1 MNVNLISLESSAT
14 CSSVALLRYEA
25 GQFQTTEQVSN
36 QVNGHAEQLLPMLDQ
51 LLNSAALDRTDIS
64 GIVFGQGPGGFTGL
78 RIAAGMA
85 QGLGLGLD
93 IPVFPV
99 SSLLAVAEAVRP
111 VAPTTL
117 IVSLL
122 DARMQEVF
130 LACFKE
136 AGDAELVQVQA
147 PCLIAADQVPLWLNG
162 LQPAGSA
169 LAGGIRDAVS
179 VRQAP
184 PAERP
189 TEADSQA
196 SILLVGS
203 GVRVCPEVAHLA
215 GVKRVPDAEP
225 RAAIMARIGLRA
237 WLAGRFIAADQ
248 AAPLY
253 VRDKVAF
260 TIKERDQGQ
269 GGNPRAVP
277 LSSEQAM
284 PGSDATVSP
293 ESRARTQAIASLQQ
307 THTIRRMTQQDIDA
321 VVHIERRV
329 QSHPWTEGNFLDAL
343 KAGYEAWVVCDRDE
357 VVAFSLQLMAPDV
370 AHLLLIGVT
379 PGWQGKGIGAGL
391 LAWGEERLLLQQLD
405 SQVLEVRPSNTGAI
419 AFYHRWGYEQIG
431 VRKGYYPDGRGQ
443 SEDAWVLQKAVVS

>member
-14 CSSVALLRYEA
+14 CSSAALLRYEG
-25 GQFQTTEQVSN
+25 GQSQTTEQVSN
-36 QVNGHAEQLLPMLDQ
+36 QANGHAEQLLPMLDH
-51 LLNSAALDRTDIS
+51 LLSSAGLDRTDIS

-99 SSLLAVAEAVRP
+99 SSLLAIAEAVRP
-111 VAPTTL
+111 VAPSTL

-130 LACFKE
+130 LAGFRE
-136 AGDAELVQVQA
+136 TGDGELVQEQV
-147 PCLIAADQVPLWLNG
+147 PCLIAAEQVPLWLNG
-162 LQPAGSA
+162 ISSTSEA
-169 LAGGIRDAVS
+169 LPVVNAS
-179 VRQAP
+179 L
-184 PAERP
+184 AERELSVDGQP
-189 TEADSQA
+189 PV
-196 SILLVGS
+196 ILVGS
-203 GVRVCPEVAHLA
+203 GVHVCSGLAHLT
-215 GVKRVPDAEP
+215 GIKLIPDAEP

-260 TIKERDQGQ
+260 TIKERGQGQ

-277 LSSEQAM
+277 LSAEQIT
-284 PGSDATVSP
+284 PGGEVAVSL
-293 ESRARTQAIASLQQ
+293 ERQARSQAIRVLQQ
-307 THTIRRMTQQDIDA
+307 TYTVRRMTQQDIAA
-321 VVHIERRV
+321 VVDIERRV
-329 QSHPWTEGNFLDAL
+329 QSHPWTEGNFFDAL
-343 KAGYEAWVVCDRDE
+343 KAGYEAWVVCHDAK

-370 AHLLLIGVT
+370 AHLLLIGVA
-379 PGWQGKGIGAGL
+379 PDWQAKGIGAGL
-391 LAWGEERLLLQQLD
+391 LAWGEERLLQQQLE
-405 SQVLEVRPSNTGAI
+405 SQVLEVRPSNTGAL

-431 VRKGYYPDGRGQ
+431 VRKGYYPDGRGH

>member
-14 CSSVALLRYEA
+14 CSSAALLRYEG
-25 GQFQTTEQVSN
+25 GQPQTTEQVSN
-36 QVNGHAEQLLPMLDQ
+36 QANGHAEQLLPMLDH
-51 LLNSAALDRTDIS
+51 LLSSAGLERTDIS

-99 SSLLAVAEAVRP
+99 SSLLAIAEAVRP
-111 VAPTTL
+111 VAPSTL

-122 DARMQEVF
+122 DARMLEVF
-130 LACFKE
+130 LASFRE
-136 AGDAELVQVQA
+136 TGDGELIQEQA
-147 PCLIAADQVPLWLNG
+147 PCLIAAEQVPLWLNG
-162 LQPAGSA
+162 IGSTNDALPVVNAA
-169 LAGGIRDAVS
+169 LAAREPGMDGQLPV
-179 VRQAP
+179 V
-184 PAERP
+184 
-189 TEADSQA
+189 
-196 SILLVGS
+196 LVGS
-203 GVRVCPEVAHLA
+203 GVHVCSGLTHLP
-215 GVKRVPDAEP
+215 GIKLIPDAEP

-260 TIKERDQGQ
+260 TIKERGQGQ

-277 LSSEQAM
+277 LSAQQATS
-284 PGSDATVSP
+284 GGQVAVSP
-293 ESRARTQAIASLQQ
+293 ESQARSQVIRAVQQ
-307 THTIRRMTQQDIDA
+307 TYAIRRMTQQDIDA
-321 VVHIERRV
+321 VVDIERRV
-329 QSHPWTEGNFLDAL
+329 QSHPWTEGNFFDAL
-343 KAGYEAWVVCDRDE
+343 KAGYEAWVVCNESE

-370 AHLLLIGVT
+370 AHLLLIGVA
-379 PGWQGKGIGAGL
+379 PDWQGKGIGVGL
-391 LAWGEERLLLQQLD
+391 LAWGEERLLLQQLE
-405 SQVLEVRPSNTGAI
+405 SQVLEVRPSNTRAI

-431 VRKGYYPDGRGQ
+431 VRKGYYPDGRGH

>member
-14 CSSVALLRYEA
+14 CSSAALLRYEG
-25 GQFQTTEQVSN
+25 GQPQTTEQVSN
-36 QVNGHAEQLLPMLDQ
+36 QANGHAEQLLPMLDH
-51 LLNSAALDRTDIS
+51 LLSSAGLERTDIS

-99 SSLLAVAEAVRP
+99 SSLLAIAEAVRP
-111 VAPTTL
+111 VASSTL

-130 LACFKE
+130 LASFRE
-136 AGDAELVQVQA
+136 TGDGELIQEQA
-147 PCLIAADQVPLWLNG
+147 PCLIAAEQVPLWLNG
-162 LQPAGSA
+162 IGSTNDA
-169 LAGGIRDAVS
+169 LPV
-179 VRQAP
+179 VN
-184 PAERP
+184 
-189 TEADSQA
+189 A
-196 SILLVGS
+196 SLAAREPGMDGQLPVVLVGS
-203 GVRVCPEVAHLA
+203 GVHVCSGLIHLP
-215 GVKRVPDAEP
+215 GIKLIPDAEP

-260 TIKERDQGQ
+260 TIKERGQGQ

-277 LSSEQAM
+277 LSAQQATS
-284 PGSDATVSP
+284 GGQVAVSP
-293 ESRARTQAIASLQQ
+293 ESQARSQVIRAVQQ
-307 THTIRRMTQQDIDA
+307 TYAIRRMTQQDIDA
-321 VVHIERRV
+321 VVDIERRV
-329 QSHPWTEGNFLDAL
+329 QSHPWTEGNFFDAL
-343 KAGYEAWVVCDRDE
+343 KAGYEAWVVCNESE

-370 AHLLLIGVT
+370 AHLLLIGVA
-379 PGWQGKGIGAGL
+379 PDWQGKGIGAGL
-391 LAWGEERLLLQQLD
+391 LAWGEERVLLQQLE
-405 SQVLEVRPSNTGAI
+405 SQVLEVRPSNTRAI

-431 VRKGYYPDGRGQ
+431 VRKGYYPDGRGH

>member
-14 CSSVALLRYEA
+14 CSSAALLRYDG
-25 GQFQTTEQVSN
+25 GQSQTTEQVSN
-36 QVNGHAEQLLPMLDQ
+36 QANGHAEQLLPMLDH
-51 LLNSAALDRTDIS
+51 LLSSAGLDRTDIS

-99 SSLLAVAEAVRP
+99 SSLLAIAEAVRP
-111 VAPTTL
+111 LAPSTL

-130 LACFKE
+130 LAGFRE
-136 AGDAELVQVQA
+136 TGDGELIQEQA
-147 PCLIAADQVPLWLNG
+147 PCLIAAEQVPLWLNG
-162 LQPAGSA
+162 IGSTN
-169 LAGGIRDAVS
+169 DV
-179 VRQAP
+179 VPVVNAP
-184 PAERP
+184 LAEREP
-189 TEADSQA
+189 GMDGQRPVV
-196 SILLVGS
+196 LVGS
-203 GVRVCPEVAHLA
+203 GVHVCSGLAHLT
-215 GVKRVPDAEP
+215 GIKLIPDAEP

-260 TIKERDQGQ
+260 TIKERGQGQ

-277 LSSEQAM
+277 LSVQPVTPGGQQA
-284 PGSDATVSP
+284 VSP
-293 ESRARTQAIASLQQ
+293 ESQARSQVIRALQQ
-307 THTIRRMTQQDIDA
+307 THAIRRMTQQDIDA
-321 VVHIERRV
+321 VVDIERRV
-329 QSHPWTEGNFLDAL
+329 QSHPWTEGNFFDAL
-343 KAGYEAWVVCDRDE
+343 KAGYEAWVVCHGSE

-370 AHLLLIGVT
+370 AHLLLIGVA
-379 PGWQGKGIGAGL
+379 PDWQGKGIGAGL
-391 LAWGEERLLLQQLD
+391 LAWGEERLLLQPLE
-405 SQVLEVRPSNTGAI
+405 SQVLEVRPSNTRAI

-431 VRKGYYPDGRGQ
+431 VRKGYYPDGRGH